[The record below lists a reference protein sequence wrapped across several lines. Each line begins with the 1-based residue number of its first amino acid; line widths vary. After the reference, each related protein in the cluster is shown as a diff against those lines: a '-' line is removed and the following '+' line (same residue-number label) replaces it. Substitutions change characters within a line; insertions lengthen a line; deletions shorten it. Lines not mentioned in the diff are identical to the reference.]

1 MTRSSHIRSLYA
13 RCTAARA
20 LFALVA
26 VAALGAIPP
35 VQAEP
40 PAAQEDSMQAARQLH
55 GEYVE
60 LQNRLGMI
68 QEKTLE
74 AHPEL
79 QKQEQALVDLMMAKM
94 SGSGGSAKDE
104 LAAIE
109 KLEQTLRS
117 EDTPD
122 SEREALM
129 TQYREKA
136 TAFRSAQMQALQDP
150 EVKKAQSA
158 LMEAT
163 LAAMK
168 QQDPQTEELMQQLQ
182 LKGEQLQQMME
193 ASGSTQ

>member
-1 MTRSSHIRSLYA
+1 MTRPIHIRSLYA
-13 RCTAARA
+13 RYTAARA
-20 LFALVA
+20 LLALVA
-26 VAALGAIPP
+26 VAALGAFLP

-68 QEKTLE
+68 QEKTME

-94 SGSGGSAKDE
+94 SGSGSSAKDE

-109 KLEQTLRS
+109 KLEQALRS

-129 TQYREKA
+129 TQYRDKA
-136 TAFRSAQMQALQDP
+136 MAFRNAQMQAMQDP
-150 EVKKAQSA
+150 EVKKAQST
-158 LMEAT
+158 LMDAT
-163 LAAMK
+163 LEAMK
-168 QQDPQTEELMQQLQ
+168 QQDPQTEQLMQQLQ
-182 LKGEQLQQMME
+182 QKGEQLQQMME
-193 ASGSTQ
+193 ASDSSQ